1 MPHPDLTVPRATCS
15 PGDPSQGLIECL
27 ADYLAPLFV
36 AVTGDLAAARLMAI
50 RAMIS
55 YRPGMKADFI
65 AVARSIALSMSAL
78 AALSRAATEDMPAAL
93 RLRYFGV
100 ANALGRSAEQGE
112 RTMER
117 RRRQGTDVA
126 RPGAGAVAD
135 EIPEAPVDDRG
146 ACEPGADDRGILGL
160 GEEELAAGEAAIEAA
175 VAEAMLEYTSRR
187 VTAAPPAGA
196 DAGSDTTA
204 GSRTASPEGGGVGGA
219 KTELAAMI
227 SASQRLGA
235 MRELERGF
243 ERNLG
248 GQQELGQAPGGGARV
263 RLPYGHETAAVR
275 PEVPI

>member
-1 MPHPDLTVPRATCS
+1 
-15 PGDPSQGLIECL
+15 
-27 ADYLAPLFV
+27 
-36 AVTGDLAAARLMAI
+36 
-50 RAMIS
+50 
-55 YRPGMKADFI
+55 
-65 AVARSIALSMSAL
+65 
-78 AALSRAATEDMPAAL
+78 
-93 RLRYFGV
+93 
-100 ANALGRSAEQGE
+100 
-112 RTMER
+112 
-117 RRRQGTDVA
+117 
-126 RPGAGAVAD
+126 
-135 EIPEAPVDDRG
+135 
-146 ACEPGADDRGILGL
+146 
-160 GEEELAAGEAAIEAA
+160 
-175 VAEAMLEYTSRR
+175 MLEYTSRR